1 MKFYKAIFKAVSKVI
16 SKAKIVDYILFIL
29 HSFVLVYF
37 LKLSY
42 DVVSTIRPMP
52 TSDFIYYWNLASD
65 LSIYHKGGII
75 GFIYA
80 PFKYFGIQPYW
91 SALVVNSTFLI
102 LVFTTTWLGVKQKNI
117 WYKLGGQLFATFGFA
132 MFALWN
138 TGYAGMVNADFP
150 NVALL
155 IASTRFFSLYLT
167 SQLSKNSD
175 QPQSKLWLILSGIAI
190 FLAVALRVKTG
201 LALGIIVGFTILF
214 NIKKLTKDSVL
225 RAVILTVCIAVF
237 FAAISELALRS
248 QSDRPLDVA
257 RQGRLQLYTGLL
269 DTEVGSMCGRWTR
282 EAYDKTLEEID
293 LPLVDVISKHL
304 SVKSKSYIL
313 DIIFCKLEAVIN
325 YDEFSFRETLAFGVK
340 YRDYTVSDLE
350 ITRHYEKVEEGW
362 VKTFKWITSLLILA
376 CIMFRIRY
384 KIRGAFIPF
393 TIYLAFMMLHSIFEI
408 QARYM
413 AEPLLWSFFAAVLI
427 LFEIPLKQEQTIEN
441 E

>member
-1 MKFYKAIFKAVSKVI
+1 MNLKKAFAENNITKNT
-16 SKAKIVDYILFIL
+16 IVKLVLFIM
-29 HSFVLVYF
+29 HSFVLIYF

-42 DVVSTIRPMP
+42 DVVSTIKPMP

-80 PFKYFGIQPYW
+80 PFKALGIQPYW
-91 SALVVNSTFLI
+91 SALAVNSTFLV
-102 LVFTTTWLGVKQKNI
+102 LVFVSTWIGLKRQKMLQGI
-117 WYKLGGQLFATFGFA
+117 LGQLLATFGFA

-138 TGYAGMVNADFP
+138 AGYSGMVNADFP

-155 IASTRFFSLYLT
+155 IAGTRSFSLYFLNI
-167 SQLSKNSD
+167 SNENKSK
-175 QPQSKLWLILSGIAI
+175 KWLFIGGVMI

-201 LALGIIVGFTILF
+201 LALGIIVGLTILF
-214 NIKKLTKDSVL
+214 NIKRLTKDKML
-225 RAVILTVCIAVF
+225 RAIIITICVAVF
-237 FAAISELALRS
+237 FAAVSEIALRK

-269 DTEVGSMCGRWTR
+269 DTSTGSMCGRWTK

-293 LPLVDVISKHL
+293 LPLSEVISKNL
-304 SVKSKSYIL
+304 GVKSKRYIL
-313 DIIFCKLEAVIN
+313 EIIGCKLDAVLH

-340 YRDYTVSDLE
+340 YREYTQVDID
-350 ITRHYEKVEEGW
+350 ITKHYEKVEEEW
-362 VKTFKWITSLLILA
+362 VKTFKSVTYALILG
-376 CIMFRIRY
+376 CLLLSLRY
-384 KIRGAFIPF
+384 KTKGGLIPL
-393 TIYLAFMMLHSIFEI
+393 TIYIAFMLLHSVFEI

-413 AEPLLWSFFAAVLI
+413 AEPLLWSFFAAVFLI
-427 LFEIPLKQEQTIEN
+427 FEISFKQERPIEN